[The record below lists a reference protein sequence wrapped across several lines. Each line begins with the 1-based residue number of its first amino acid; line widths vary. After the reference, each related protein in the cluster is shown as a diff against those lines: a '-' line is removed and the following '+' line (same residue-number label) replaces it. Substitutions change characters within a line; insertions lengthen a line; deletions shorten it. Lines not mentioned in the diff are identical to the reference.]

1 MDSIVQARQQ
11 VYANF
16 HMREDRL
23 VAINI
28 LATHWRNQRKTF
40 VKKTKE
46 LASAETGERMVERLL
61 LDTCP
66 KGLQQSLVIIGTSKS
81 FAIAKSIKSDPGVL
95 VHCLMPYICT
105 SICR

>member
-40 VKKTKE
+40 VKRRKE
-46 LASAETGERMVERLL
+46 LASAETDKECLNNFCLMHAHEDSSNFLLSLALARALL
-61 LDTCP
+61 LPNLNLTL
-66 KGLQQSLVIIGTSKS
+66 G
-81 FAIAKSIKSDPGVL
+81 F
-95 VHCLMPYICT
+95 
-105 SICR
+105 